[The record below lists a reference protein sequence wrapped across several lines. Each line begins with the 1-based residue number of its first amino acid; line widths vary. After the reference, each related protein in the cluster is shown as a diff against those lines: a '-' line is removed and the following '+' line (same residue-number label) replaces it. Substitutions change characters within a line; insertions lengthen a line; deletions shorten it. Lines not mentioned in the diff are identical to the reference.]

1 MTTATKERPI
11 LFSAAMVRAIL
22 DGRKHQTRRVIKPQ
36 PDESC
41 WFPGDARMA
50 WSNGVQVELVN
61 GRRLVVKRCPYGVVG
76 DRLWVRES
84 FLPCMVS
91 GTVCKPSEASYVCY
105 RDGAQKFQTEVTY
118 PWRGD
123 SPPTWEGYRFSPS
136 IHMPRWAS
144 RITLTIESIRVER
157 LQDISEEDAEAEGVD
172 FLSMGDVTARD
183 MFQAL
188 WDRINGKTYPWDSN
202 PWTWVISFK
211 KV

>member
-84 FLPCMVS
+84 FLPC
-91 GTVCKPSEASYVCY
+91 
-105 RDGAQKFQTEVTY
+105 
-118 PWRGD
+118 
-123 SPPTWEGYRFSPS
+123 
-136 IHMPRWAS
+136 
-144 RITLTIESIRVER
+144 
-157 LQDISEEDAEAEGVD
+157 
-172 FLSMGDVTARD
+172 VTARD